1 MKRLVT
7 IGDSITRGTY
17 TDFGDDCP
25 AHIASPCFAELV
37 KEGLGFDEL
46 LNYGYNGVSISS
58 TTRQNPQGAM
68 SLGIDEMEIGDFA
81 IVAGGT
87 NDFGTDVELGTPT
100 DKTDISFYGALDIF
114 YKKLRE
120 RYRDKLLIITP
131 IRRIQEKNAKG
142 YTLEDYRK
150 AIELRAKEYG
160 FCVLDGYSVSIY
172 PEKEEHRNA
181 YILDGLH
188 PNTAGHALYAEKIIE
203 KIREMKILK

>member
-37 KEGLGFDEL
+37 KEELGFDEL

-58 TTRQNPQGAM
+58 TTYQNPQGAM

-87 NDFGTDVELGTPT
+87 NDFGTDVELGTPA
-100 DKTDISFYGALDIF
+100 DKEDISFYGALHVF
-114 YKKLRE
+114 YEKLRA
-120 RYRDKLLIITP
+120 RYADKLLIITP
-131 IRRIQEKNAKG
+131 IRRVQEKNAKG
-142 YTLEDYRK
+142 YSLEDYRK
-150 AIELRAKEYG
+150 AIEYRAKEYG
-160 FCVLDGYSVSIY
+160 FSVLDGYLVPID
-172 PEKEEHRNA
+172 PKKEEHRKA

-188 PNTAGHALYAEKIIE
+188 PNTAGHALYAEKIIQ
-203 KIREMKILK
+203 KIRDLKIIK

>member
-25 AHIASPCFAELV
+25 AHIASPCFAEIV
-37 KEGLGFDEL
+37 KEKLGFDEL
-46 LNYGYNGVSISS
+46 LNYGYNGVSIS
-58 TTRQNPQGAM
+58 TTTYQNPKGAM
-68 SLGIDEMEIGDFA
+68 SVGIDEMEIGDFA

-87 NDFGTDVELGTPT
+87 NDFGTDVELGTPA

-120 RYRDKLLIITP
+120 RYGDKLLIVTP
-131 IRRIQEKNAKG
+131 IRRIQKTNAKG
-142 YTLEDYRK
+142 YALEDYRK
-150 AIELRAKEYG
+150 AIEYRAKEYE
-160 FCVLDGYSVSIY
+160 FCVLDGYSVPIY
-172 PEKEEHRNA
+172 PEKEEHRKA

-188 PNTAGHALYAEKIIE
+188 PNTAGHALYAEKMIE
-203 KIREMKILK
+203 KIRGMNIL